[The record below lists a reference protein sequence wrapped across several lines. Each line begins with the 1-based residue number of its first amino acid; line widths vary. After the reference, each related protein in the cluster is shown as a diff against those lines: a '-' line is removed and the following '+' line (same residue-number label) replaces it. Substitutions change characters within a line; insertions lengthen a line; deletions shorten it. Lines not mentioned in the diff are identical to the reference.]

1 MKEVAINLQPTLVR
15 IELALTLPVP
25 GYGISDEGS
34 AHPTQTRREEPDA
47 A

>member
-15 IELALTLPVP
+15 IELALPLPV
-25 GYGISDEGS
+25 YGISDEGS